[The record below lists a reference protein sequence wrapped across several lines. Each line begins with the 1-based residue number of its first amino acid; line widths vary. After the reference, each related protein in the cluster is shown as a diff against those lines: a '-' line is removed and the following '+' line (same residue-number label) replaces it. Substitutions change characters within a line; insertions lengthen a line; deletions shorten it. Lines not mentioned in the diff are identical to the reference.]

1 MMNQN
6 PLLGFTAN
14 PEVPRTCN
22 FNPGLAPS
30 LILRKGFS
38 DYVST
43 IVLGFPELRKQWEH
57 QTKEDPIE
65 ESCPSPAMGF
75 SPSIISL
82 YPTSVREMA
91 KFPLHRSF
99 QNIEEISNIHLL
111 VWGKLKINLAVSKEG
126 GCEAHQ
132 GNSYDPKY

>member
-1 MMNQN
+1 MNQN

-14 PEVPRTCN
+14 PQVPRTCN
-22 FNPGLAPS
+22 FNLGLAPS

-65 ESCPSPAMGF
+65 QSCPSPAMGS
-75 SPSIISL
+75 SPSMSL
-82 YPTSVREMA
+82 YATSFREIA

-99 QNIEEISNIHLL
+99 QNIIEISNIHF
-111 VWGKLKINLAVSKEG
+111 WGLGKMKHKLI
-126 GCEAHQ
+126 
-132 GNSYDPKY
+132 

>member
-14 PEVPRTCN
+14 PQVPRTCN
-22 FNPGLAPS
+22 FNLGLAPS

-65 ESCPSPAMGF
+65 QSCPSPAMGS
-75 SPSIISL
+75 SPSMSL
-82 YPTSVREMA
+82 YATSFREIA

-99 QNIEEISNIHLL
+99 QNIIEISNIHF
-111 VWGKLKINLAVSKEG
+111 
-126 GCEAHQ
+126 
-132 GNSYDPKY
+132 